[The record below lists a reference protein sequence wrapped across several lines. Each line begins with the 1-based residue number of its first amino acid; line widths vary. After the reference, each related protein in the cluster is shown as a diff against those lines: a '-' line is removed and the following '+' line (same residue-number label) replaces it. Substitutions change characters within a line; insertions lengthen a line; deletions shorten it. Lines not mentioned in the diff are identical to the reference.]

1 MSDPENIQL
10 ESNKIILKP
19 SEYSLAV
26 YLSSV
31 RTYVNE
37 YAKVADKQMGY
48 DDGFLI
54 GVDGLV
60 GEFGV
65 CKHFNVCPDLSFEPR
80 KGGADCVING
90 NRVDV
95 KSTKPGK
102 NKVFVP
108 EWKAKDKID
117 RYIFCTV
124 NFRTIEILGWFLHK
138 DIFKEDNLEE
148 SPMKDVK
155 HHALLLSNLRK
166 NFKGEIKNEEKSNQ
180 EIPLDDPSSDRGL
193 EQIT

>member
-1 MSDPENIQL
+1 MEC
-10 ESNKIILKP
+10 NKIILKP

-37 YAKVADKQMGY
+37 YAKVADKKMGY

-90 NRVDV
+90 NRIDV
-95 KSTKPGK
+95 KSTKPGRD
-102 NKVFVP
+102 KVFVP
-108 EWKAKDKID
+108 EWKAKDNID

-124 NFRTIEILGWFLHK
+124 QFRTIEILGWFLHK
-138 DIFKEDNLEE
+138 DIFRDDNLEP
-148 SPMKDVK
+148 SPRPNVK
-155 HHALLLSNLRK
+155 HHALLLENLRK
-166 NFKGEIKNEEKSNQ
+166 NFKGEIKNEEKSDP
-180 EIPLDDPSSDRGL
+180 EIPADGFSEDRGL

>member
-148 SPMKDVK
+148 SPMKGVN

-180 EIPLDDPSSDRGL
+180 EIPLDGSS
-193 EQIT
+193 

>member
-1 MSDPENIQL
+1 MSDPENLQL

-31 RTYVNE
+31 RTYVNQYSKIE
-37 YAKVADKQMGY
+37 DKKMGN

-65 CKHFNVCPDLSFEPR
+65 CKYFNVCPDLSFEPR
-80 KGGADCVING
+80 KGGADCVIG
-90 NRVDV
+90 DRKIDV

-102 NKVFVP
+102 TRVFIPARKV
-108 EWKAKDKID
+108 ENDID
-117 RYIFCTV
+117 RYIFCNV
-124 NFRTIEILGWFLHK
+124 SFRTVELMGWFSPE
-138 DIFKEDNLEE
+138 DIFKDSNLEQ
-148 SPMKDVK
+148 SPRPNEK
-155 HHALLLSNLRK
+155 HHVLDLKNLRTK
-166 NFKGEIKNEEKSNQ
+166 F
-180 EIPLDDPSSDRGL
+180 
-193 EQIT
+193 

>member
-1 MSDPENIQL
+1 MSDLENIQL

-37 YAKVADKQMGY
+37 YAKVSDKQMGY

-124 NFRTIEILGWFLHK
+124 NFRTIEILGWFLHQ

-148 SPMKDVK
+148 SPMKGVN

-166 NFKGEIKNEEKSNQ
+166 NFKGEIKNEEKNNQ
-180 EIPLDDPSSDRGL
+180 EIPVDVPS
-193 EQIT
+193 